1 MSGVKKAAEEDVVV
15 HNDKPFLSD
24 DVRSLEE
31 KFGCLYPGMVI
42 ETNLHE
48 MLSLCARQRRKSDAY
63 ISLVNYLGREHGVTL
78 IIKSRKNGTERTT
91 N

>member
-15 HNDKPFLSD
+15 NNDQPFLSEI
-24 DVRSLEE
+24 RSLEE
-31 KFGCLYPGMVI
+31 RFGCLYPGMVI

-63 ISLVNYLGREHGVTL
+63 NSLVNSLGREHGVTL
-78 IIKSRKNGTERTT
+78 MIKSRKNGTERSTD
-91 N
+91 